1 MNKHPTVSI
10 ITPSYNQAGYLG
22 STIQSVIKQD
32 YPDLEY
38 AVIDGGS
45 QDHSLQVI
53 KQYQDQLSW
62 WVSESDQGQAH
73 AINKGMEKVGGEIVG
88 WLNSDDLY
96 LPGAVQC
103 AVNELITSGS
113 DLVFGNALT
122 IDAQGRPLNVLEF
135 GDWGLPELM
144 RFRVICQPAV
154 FLKRSVWN
162 EVGGL
167 DQDLHYMLD
176 HQLWL
181 KVAARFR
188 VKHIPYFLAASRHHL
203 EAKNVSAAVE
213 FAGEIEQLVQ
223 WMTAQEKLADYVQ
236 ADSRRVRGG
245 AKRLAARYL
254 LDGGFP
260 GRALGEYLKA
270 LYYWPK
276 FAVKH
281 GHRMAYAFLSLVAGN
296 LKPPRTRRKYSF
308 QILEG
313 LDLSGWPGIQLGP
326 RDDSGKGPS

>member
-10 ITPSYNQAGYLG
+10 ITPSYNQAEYLG
-22 STIQSVIKQD
+22 WAIQSVVKQG

-45 QDHSLQVI
+45 QDHSLEVI
-53 KQYQDQLSW
+53 DQYQDQLSW
-62 WVSESDQGQAH
+62 WVSEPDQGQSH
-73 AINKGMEKVGGEIVG
+73 AINKGMGKAEGEIVA

-96 LPGAVQC
+96 LPGAIQH
-103 AVNELITSGS
+103 AVNELISSGA
-113 DLVFGNALT
+113 DMVFGNALT
-122 IDAQGRPLNVLEF
+122 IDAQGRPLNVLDF

-162 EVGGL
+162 EIGGL

-181 KVAARFR
+181 KVAARYR
-188 VKHIPYFLAASRHHL
+188 VKYIPHYLAASRYHL

-213 FAGEIEQLVQ
+213 FAGEIEQLVH
-223 WMTAQEKLADYVQ
+223 WMAAQEDFAEIFQ
-236 ADSRRVRGG
+236 ADSRRIKGG

-254 LDGGFP
+254 LDGGLP
-260 GRALGEYLKA
+260 GRALGEYLQA
-270 LYYWPK
+270 FYYWPK
-276 FAVKH
+276 FALKH
-281 GHRMAYAFLSLVAGN
+281 GHRLAYAFVSVLTGSSN
-296 LKPPRTRRKYSF
+296 PPRTRRKFSF
-308 QILEG
+308 QIPES
-313 LDLSGWPGIQLGP
+313 LDLTDWPGIHLNP
-326 RDDSGKGPS
+326 RDDSGRGHV